1 MYFAYTEA
9 AEQALRNLRSTA
21 NFQWFLIPLLAFCF
35 YVYFVEVERKNWNVI
50 MAGLAFWGLEWF
62 LEICNA
68 LWLRGSHHAAVWLAP
83 GRSAYLIMVGLTI
96 EISMMFLVAGV
107 ILAKSLPA
115 DKKMKIRGIP
125 NRWVLIVAYSLLFV
139 FIEVILH
146 FWGVLVWTYWWWNWP
161 FVLLIILIGYMPYMI
176 FSFWIHDMPSLKKK
190 IVIVSGVYALDIVL
204 LVVFMGILKWI

>member
-68 LWLRGSHHAAVWLAP
+68 L
-83 GRSAYLIMVGLTI
+83 
-96 EISMMFLVAGV
+96 
-107 ILAKSLPA
+107 
-115 DKKMKIRGIP
+115 
-125 NRWVLIVAYSLLFV
+125 
-139 FIEVILH
+139 
-146 FWGVLVWTYWWWNWP
+146 
-161 FVLLIILIGYMPYMI
+161 
-176 FSFWIHDMPSLKKK
+176 
-190 IVIVSGVYALDIVL
+190 
-204 LVVFMGILKWI
+204 